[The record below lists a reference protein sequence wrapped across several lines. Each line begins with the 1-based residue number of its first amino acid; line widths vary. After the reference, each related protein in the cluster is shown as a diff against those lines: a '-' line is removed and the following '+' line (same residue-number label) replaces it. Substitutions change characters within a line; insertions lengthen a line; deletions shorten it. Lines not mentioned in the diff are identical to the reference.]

1 MSITALDGK
10 RFAEMII
17 YGANHLAA
25 NAKMVDALNV
35 FPVPDGDTGT
45 NMNLSMTSGAKE
57 VKNNIQEHIGKVGAA
72 LSKGLLMG
80 ARGNSG
86 VILSQLFRGF
96 SKDIENKAVIS
107 VNDFAHA
114 LEAGVETAYKAV
126 MKPVEGT
133 ILTVAKDAAKKGI
146 QTAEKTDDII
156 VLMEEVLKEAKA
168 SLKRT
173 PELLPVLKEVGVV
186 DSGGQGLVCVYEGF
200 LAELKGEKLSD
211 TVSVLPSMDELV
223 SAEHHKSVQSHINTE
238 DIVFGY
244 CTEFMVK
251 FEADKT
257 AKHPFQE
264 EVFRN
269 DLSKMGDSLLVIADD
284 ELVKV
289 HVHSEQPGEV
299 LSYGQRYGSLI
310 NMKIENMRQ
319 QHSNIVGETKNN
331 SVSKQP
337 EQPEGPKEKQEYGIV
352 TVSMGAGIAELFK
365 SIGAHEV
372 IEGGQTMNPST
383 EDIVK
388 AVEKVNAKKVFI
400 LPNNKNIIMAA
411 EQAVQVSEDEIYVIP
426 SKTVPQGL
434 SALLAFNPSADAK
447 TNEEAMEA
455 ALNHVKTGQITYAVR
470 DTQIDGLDIEKDDFM
485 GIAEGKIVVKNKDK
499 EAAVK
504 DLLSHMLDE
513 DSEILTIIYG
523 EDITETELNQLTEYV
538 EENFSDVEI
547 EIHNGQQPLYSYIF
561 SIE

>member
-10 RFAEMII
+10 RFAEMVIQ
-17 YGANHLAA
+17 GANHLSS

-57 VKNNIQEHIGKVGAA
+57 VKNNSQEHIGKVGAA
-72 LSKGLLMG
+72 LSRGLLMG

-96 SKDIENKAVIS
+96 SKAVESKAVIS
-107 VNDFAHA
+107 GNDFALA

-133 ILTVAKDAAKKGI
+133 ILTVAKDSAKSAVAAAQKS
-146 QTAEKTDDII
+146 EDII
-156 VLMEEVLKEAKA
+156 YIMEEVLKEAKS

-173 PELLPVLKEVGVV
+173 PDLLPVLKEVGVV
-186 DSGGQGLVCVYEGF
+186 DSGGQGLVFVYEGF
-200 LAELKGEKLSD
+200 LAQLKGESLPQSSD
-211 TVSVLPSMDELV
+211 FLPTMTELV
-223 SAEHHKSVQSHINTE
+223 SAEHHKSVQGHINTE

-244 CTEFMVK
+244 CTEFMVR
-251 FEADKT
+251 FEQEKI
-257 AKHPFQE
+257 AKHSFNE
-264 EVFRN
+264 STFRN
-269 DLSKMGDSLLVIADD
+269 DLSEYGDSLLVIADED
-284 ELVKV
+284 VVKV
-289 HVHSEQPGEV
+289 HIHSEKPGEV
-299 LSYGQRYGSLI
+299 LTYGQRYGNLI

-319 QHSNIVGETKNN
+319 QHTNIVGETHVAIN
-331 SVSKQP
+331 SEASQA
-337 EQPEGPKEKQEYGIV
+337 PKEMQEYGIV
-352 TVSMGAGIAELFK
+352 TVSMGSGIAELFK
-365 SIGAHEV
+365 SIGAHAV

-388 AVEKVNAKKVFI
+388 AVKEVNAKKVFI

-411 EQAVQVSEDEIYVIP
+411 EQAKDVADEEIYVIP

-434 SALLAFNPSADAK
+434 SALLAFNPSAVIDE
-447 TNEEAMEA
+447 NEAAMKE
-455 ALNHVKTGQITYAVR
+455 ALNHVKSGQITFAVR
-470 DTQIDGLDIEKDDFM
+470 DTSIDGLEIEKDDFM
-485 GIAEGKIVVKNKDK
+485 GISEGKIVVKNKDK
-499 EAAVK
+499 GKVAE
-504 DLLSHMLDE
+504 DLLTNMLDE

-523 EDITETELNQLTEYV
+523 EDVTEEEVATLTSFV
-538 EENFSDVEI
+538 EENYEDVEV
-547 EIHNGQQPLYSYIF
+547 EIHDGGQPLYSYIF

>member
-10 RFAEMII
+10 RFAEMVIHA
-17 YGANHLAA
+17 ANHLAA

-45 NMNLSMTSGAKE
+45 NMNLSLTSGARE
-57 VKNNIQEHIGKVGAA
+57 VKNNVQEHIGKVGVA

-96 SKDIENKAVIS
+96 AKSIENKAVIS
-107 VNDFAHA
+107 GSDFAQA
-114 LEAGVETAYKAV
+114 FEAGVETAYKAV

-133 ILTVAKDAAKKGI
+133 ILTVAKDAAKKGV
-146 QTAEKTDDII
+146 QASEKSDDII
-156 VLMEEVLKEAKA
+156 VIMEAVLKEAKA

-173 PELLPVLKEVGVV
+173 PDLLPVLKEVGVV

-211 TVSVLPSMDELV
+211 NANVLPSMDELV
-223 SAEHHKSVQSHINTE
+223 NAEHHKSVQSHMNTE
-238 DIVFGY
+238 DIVYGY

-251 FEADKT
+251 FED
-257 AKHPFQE
+257 AKIAKNPFKE

-269 DLSKMGDSLLVIADD
+269 DLSKLGDSLLVIADD

-289 HVHSEQPGEV
+289 HIHSEQPGNV
-299 LSYGQRYGSLI
+299 LNYGQRYGSLI

-319 QHSNIVGETKNN
+319 QHSQIVGGTKNTLE
-331 SVSKQP
+331 SDHPVA
-337 EQPEGPKEKQEYGIV
+337 PKEQQEYGIV
-352 TVSMGAGIAELFK
+352 TVSMGAGIADLFK
-365 SIGAHEV
+365 SIGAHAV

-388 AVEKVNAKKVFI
+388 AIKEVNARKVFI

-411 EQAVQVSEDEIYVIP
+411 EQAVQVAEEEIYVIP

-434 SALLAFNPSADAK
+434 SALLAFNPNADAK
-447 TNEEAMEA
+447 TNEAAMKEA
-455 ALNHVKTGQITYAVR
+455 LKHVKTGQITFAVR

-499 EAAVK
+499 MTAAE
-504 DLLSHMLDE
+504 DLLAQMLDD

-523 EDITETELNQLTEYV
+523 EGVTESEVNQLKEFIGKNYA
-538 EENFSDVEI
+538 DVEI
-547 EIHNGQQPLYSYIF
+547 EIHNGQQPLYSFIF

>member
-10 RFAEMII
+10 RFAEMVIQ
-17 YGANHLAA
+17 GANHLAA

-57 VKNNIQEHIGKVGAA
+57 VKNNVQEHIGRVGVA

-96 SKDIENKAVIS
+96 SKAVEAKAQIS
-107 VNDFAHA
+107 GNDFAHA
-114 LEAGVETAYKAV
+114 LESGVETAYKAV

-133 ILTVAKDAAKKGI
+133 ILTVAKDSAKKGV
-146 QTAEKTDDII
+146 QVAQNSNDII
-156 VLMEEVLKEAKA
+156 VIMEEVLKEARA

-173 PELLPVLKEVGVV
+173 PDLLPVLKEVGVV
-186 DSGGQGLVCVYEGF
+186 DSGGQGLVFVYEGF
-200 LAELKGEKLSD
+200 LAVLKGEMLPD
-211 TVSVLPSMDELV
+211 TPSASLSMDELV
-223 SAEHHKSVQSHINTE
+223 NTEHHKSVQGHINTA
-238 DIVFGY
+238 DIEFGY
-244 CTEFMVK
+244 CTEFMVR
-251 FEADKT
+251 FEQEKT
-257 AKHPFQE
+257 AKHPFSE
-264 EVFRN
+264 VVFRN
-269 DLSKMGDSLLVIADD
+269 DLSKLGDSLLVIADED
-284 ELVKV
+284 VVKV
-289 HVHSEQPGEV
+289 HIHSEQPGDV
-299 LSYGQRYGSLI
+299 LSYGQRYGNLI

-319 QHSNIVGETKNN
+319 QHTNIVGETH
-331 SVSKQP
+331 VAPATEKQ
-337 EQPEGPKEKQEYGIV
+337 GSPKELQEYGIV
-352 TVSMGAGIAELFK
+352 AVSMGSGIADLFR
-365 SIGAHEV
+365 SIGAHAV

-388 AVEKVNAKKVFI
+388 AVKEVNAKKVFI

-411 EQAVQVSEDEIYVIP
+411 QQAADVSEEDIYVIP

-434 SALLAFNPSADAK
+434 SALLAFNPSAELQANKASMNDAL
-447 TNEEAMEA
+447 E
-455 ALNHVKTGQITYAVR
+455 HVKTGQITFAVR

-485 GIAEGKIVVKNKDK
+485 GIAEGKIVVKNKNK
-499 EAAVK
+499 GKVAEE
-504 DLLSHMLDE
+504 LLSQMLDD

-523 EDITETELNQLTEYV
+523 EEVSEEEVSQLTQFV
-538 EENFSDVEI
+538 EENYQDVEV
-547 EIHNGQQPLYSYIF
+547 EIHNGGQPLYSFIF